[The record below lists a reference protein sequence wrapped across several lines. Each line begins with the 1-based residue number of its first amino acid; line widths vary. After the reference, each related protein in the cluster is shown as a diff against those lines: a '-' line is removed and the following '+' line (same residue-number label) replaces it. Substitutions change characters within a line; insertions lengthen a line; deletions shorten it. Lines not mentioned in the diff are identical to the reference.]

1 MSLDRL
7 PRPGELIRV
16 LRTRDGREVVG
27 RLLASPKNGEAIT
40 QDGSEQTYA
49 RLEAEDGQRTWVLY
63 STDPATVTYALADA
77 PPEAPPDPELPIA
90 EEEPPKP
97 EDGAQYDE
105 IVKKRLQEAR
115 ARMTPRAPDPDPIL
129 EDEEEAPEKYV
140 LTHPLTIELVEQ
152 CYREIPCKRY
162 EPEEEAPPPKAEP
175 EETKAN
181 ELRPQTL
188 DEYDVG
194 QGSLVRIMRMEVAGA
209 LFESTA
215 LPHVLLSGPPGLGK
229 TTLAYVVANELGTT
243 MHQTSG
249 PALEDASSLVGLLA
263 DIREGDILFI
273 DEIHRLPNTISEYLY
288 QAMEDFR
295 IDFIE
300 GEKGEAKTVV
310 RELPHFTVVG
320 ATTNSGDMPRP
331 LRDRFGIQLHLV
343 FYNEEQ
349 LAAIAGRTAGILGTS
364 ISPVTAQELARRSR
378 GTARI
383 VNRLVERART
393 CAIVLGG
400 QEITDEVLHLT
411 LDMMEIDEAGL
422 TALDRRFLRTI
433 EDQYGG
439 GPVGLQA
446 IAATIGEDK
455 SIVAE
460 VIEPYLLLRGYVN
473 RTPRGRE
480 ITERG
485 RAHMAGRDS

>member
-27 RLLASPKNGEAIT
+27 RLLGSPKNGEAIT

-77 PPEAPPDPELPIA
+77 PPEAPPNPELPIA

-105 IVKKRLQEAR
+105 IVKKRLEEAR
-115 ARMTPRAPDPDPIL
+115 ARMTPRTPDPDPIL
-129 EDEEEAPEKYV
+129 EDEEEAPEYV
-140 LTHPLTIELVEQ
+140 ITSPVTIALLEDLYR
-152 CYREIPCKRY
+152 CYPPREDK
-162 EPEEEAPPPKAEP
+162 PEEEAPPPKAEP

-194 QGSLVRIMRMEVAGA
+194 QGSMIRIMRVEIAGA
-209 LFESTA
+209 LMKGTA
-215 LPHVLLSGPPGLGK
+215 LPHVLMSGPPGLGK
-229 TTLAYVVANELGTT
+229 TTLAYVIANELGTT

-249 PALEDASSLVGLLA
+249 PALEDASSVVGLLA

-273 DEIHRLPNTISEYLY
+273 DEIHRLPNTVCEYLY

-300 GEKGEAKTVV
+300 GERGEARSVV
-310 RELPHFTVVG
+310 RELPRFTVVG
-320 ATTNSGDMPRP
+320 ATTNTGEMPRP
-331 LRDRFGIQLHLV
+331 LRNRFDIQFHLE

-349 LAAIAGRTAGILGTS
+349 LTVIADRTARIMGTS
-364 ISPVTAQELARRSR
+364 ISPSAAQELAQRSR

-383 VNRLVERART
+383 VNRLVERACT
-393 CAIVLGG
+393 WALVLEEP
-400 QEITDEVLHLT
+400 EITPEVLHVT
-411 LDMMEIDEAGL
+411 LDAMGIDEAGL
-422 TALDRRFLRTI
+422 TPLDRRFLRTI
-433 EDQYGG
+433 EEQYDG
-439 GPVGLQA
+439 GPVGLPA
-446 IAATIGEDK
+446 IAATLGEDK
-455 SIVAE
+455 SIVSE
-460 VIEPYLLLRGYVN
+460 VIEPYLLLRGYIN

-480 ITERG
+480 TTDRG
-485 RAHMAGRDS
+485 RAHMAGRDD